1 MLYFVPVERSM
12 FGESGVEEA
21 GVGVGDVDAVGV
33 SLPRCLTFPFNIS
46 PQRCSSQQADTE
58 RS

>member
-46 PQRCSSQQADTE
+46 PQRYIQANKATE